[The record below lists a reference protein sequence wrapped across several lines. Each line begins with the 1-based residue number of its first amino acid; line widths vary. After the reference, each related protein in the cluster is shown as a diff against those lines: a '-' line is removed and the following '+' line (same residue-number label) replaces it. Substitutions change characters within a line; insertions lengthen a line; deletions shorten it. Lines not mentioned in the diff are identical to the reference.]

1 MRQTM
6 TLVAIG
12 LLGGAAAS
20 GCGEDESVRVAH
32 DPVVSSFE
40 RDLNR
45 QPIPTAMPRRES
57 IDEDV
62 LYKEMNAIHWTEKQ
76 DIDTDDIAT
85 DPRSENED

>member
-1 MRQTM
+1 MRRTM

-20 GCGEDESVRVAH
+20 GCNEAENVRVAH

-45 QPIPTAMPRRES
+45 QPTPTDKPRRES

-76 DIDTDDIAT
+76 DVDTDDIAA
-85 DPRSENED
+85 DPTSEDED